1 MPRHTRRKQIRAVD
15 INAPQLTHAVD
26 GVGDGLEVLG
36 EAGRGHEVVDAAV
49 GGNDLCE
56 ALLDRGRVGDVGIVG
71 CYLGGS
77 VCVCK

>member
-15 INAPQLTHAVD
+15 INAPQLAHAVN

-49 GGNDLCE
+49 GGNDLLE
-56 ALLDRGRVGDVGIVG
+56 ARVDRGRVRDVGIVS
-71 CYLGGS
+71 CYLGES

>member
-1 MPRHTRRKQIRAVD
+1 
-15 INAPQLTHAVD
+15 
-26 GVGDGLEVLG
+26 
-36 EAGRGHEVVDAAV
+36 V